1 MKILMNELSDKIEIG
16 SMSQLESEMKV
27 LEQRTAM
34 VVARLKD
41 AEVAAGKTEFG
52 NLVKEIGELNTK
64 IETADY
70 SKQTNQIQE
79 WTRQLQIAEGRL
91 TELMNTY
98 GEYIN
103 IEEGSDLD
111 KLTRK
116 VTGKENLAVAKKA
129 DTEQVAELNARMQE
143 FYDLVKKLMT

>member
-111 KLTRK
+111 KLTQK
-116 VTGKENLAVAKKA
+116 VTGKENLAVAKRLI
-129 DTEQVAELNARMQE
+129 LNRLRHSMQE
-143 FYDLVKKLMT
+143 CKNFTIW